1 MISDYNRLSGLQK
14 VAILFSI
21 LGESLALNLVKE
33 LDKTEL
39 RKIRAAMRGVNSVAF
54 AVKKQVMEEFYFSF
68 VSEKFQEE
76 EESDEP
82 KKPFAFLDDLTDEQ
96 LIALLITETPRVIA
110 ITLAQLSSDKRMLVL
125 NRISEEEKGQVLL
138 NIGNL
143 DDVPLEAVVQIAN
156 KLQKKSRQLPKTVA
170 FSRGGGKDLAD
181 LLGEMEAED
190 EEMFMTN
197 LEQENLNLKIQLQEL
212 GSLRGENIRL
222 RKITRESITTS
233 KKQTIVKVI
242 NNSASPNKKVV
253 LIDKGKSHGIYIGQ
267 NVIGTKGL
275 VGQIIEVNSLSSK
288 VVLITEPSHDVPG
301 QINRT
306 GEKVIISGSQEKRK
320 LIVNYANTNSD
331 IKEGDVVSTSGIG
344 NRFKPMIPINKI
356 IRVSNELNV
365 EFKKIE
371 IIPFENPENMPELI
385 LIWDYKPK
393 ETNNE

>member
-143 DDVPLEAVVQIAN
+143 DDVPLEAVVQIAS

-190 EEMFMTN
+190 EEMFMSN
-197 LEQENLNLKIQLQEL
+197 LEQENPDLAEDVKKY
-212 GSLRGENIRL
+212 R
-222 RKITRESITTS
+222 ITFESIFEIFPDNLLRDLMNAVDLDGIAMALKGMDKS
-233 KKQTIVKVI
+233 INDKVIGILPKKKQAMFTPVEGAAAKREVDDARKVI
-242 NNSASPNKKVV
+242 VSAAKQMERDGAFK
-253 LIDKGKSHGIYIGQ
+253 LEDLLGG
-267 NVIGTKGL
+267 
-275 VGQIIEVNSLSSK
+275 
-288 VVLITEPSHDVPG
+288 
-301 QINRT
+301 
-306 GEKVIISGSQEKRK
+306 GE
-320 LIVNYANTNSD
+320 T
-331 IKEGDVVSTSGIG
+331 
-344 NRFKPMIPINKI
+344 
-356 IRVSNELNV
+356 V
-365 EFKKIE
+365 E
-371 IIPFENPENMPELI
+371 
-385 LIWDYKPK
+385 
-393 ETNNE
+393 

>member
-190 EEMFMTN
+190 EQMFMSN
-197 LEQENLNLKIQLQEL
+197 LEQENPEL
-212 GSLRGENIRL
+212 AEAVKKYR
-222 RKITRESITTS
+222 ITFESIFEIFPDNLLRDLMNAVDLDAIAMALKGMDKAINDKVIGVLPK
-233 KKQTIVKVI
+233 KKQAMFTPVDGAAAKREVDDARKVI
-242 NNSASPNKKVV
+242 VSAAKQMERDGAFK
-253 LIDKGKSHGIYIGQ
+253 LEDLLGG
-267 NVIGTKGL
+267 
-275 VGQIIEVNSLSSK
+275 
-288 VVLITEPSHDVPG
+288 
-301 QINRT
+301 
-306 GEKVIISGSQEKRK
+306 GE
-320 LIVNYANTNSD
+320 T
-331 IKEGDVVSTSGIG
+331 
-344 NRFKPMIPINKI
+344 
-356 IRVSNELNV
+356 V
-365 EFKKIE
+365 E
-371 IIPFENPENMPELI
+371 
-385 LIWDYKPK
+385 
-393 ETNNE
+393 

>member
-68 VSEKFQEE
+68 VSEKFQDEE
-76 EESDEP
+76 ENDEP

-190 EEMFMTN
+190 EEMFMSN
-197 LEQENLNLKIQLQEL
+197 LEQENPDLAEDVKKY
-212 GSLRGENIRL
+212 R
-222 RKITRESITTS
+222 ITFESIFEIFPDNLLRDLMNAVDLDGIS
-233 KKQTIVKVI
+233 MALKGMDKSINDKVIGILPKKKQAMFTPVEGAAAKREVDDARKAIV
-242 NNSASPNKKVV
+242 SAAKQMERDGAFK
-253 LIDKGKSHGIYIGQ
+253 LEDLLGG
-267 NVIGTKGL
+267 
-275 VGQIIEVNSLSSK
+275 
-288 VVLITEPSHDVPG
+288 
-301 QINRT
+301 
-306 GEKVIISGSQEKRK
+306 GE
-320 LIVNYANTNSD
+320 T
-331 IKEGDVVSTSGIG
+331 
-344 NRFKPMIPINKI
+344 
-356 IRVSNELNV
+356 V
-365 EFKKIE
+365 E
-371 IIPFENPENMPELI
+371 
-385 LIWDYKPK
+385 
-393 ETNNE
+393 

>member
-68 VSEKFQEE
+68 VSEKFQDE

-190 EEMFMTN
+190 EEMFMSN
-197 LEQENLNLKIQLQEL
+197 LEQENPDLAEDVKKY
-212 GSLRGENIRL
+212 R
-222 RKITRESITTS
+222 ITFESIFEIFPDNLLRDLMNAVDLDGIAMALKGMDKS
-233 KKQTIVKVI
+233 INDKVIGILPKKKQAMFTPVEGAAAKREVDDARKAIV
-242 NNSASPNKKVV
+242 SAAKQMERDGAFK
-253 LIDKGKSHGIYIGQ
+253 LEDLLGG
-267 NVIGTKGL
+267 
-275 VGQIIEVNSLSSK
+275 
-288 VVLITEPSHDVPG
+288 
-301 QINRT
+301 
-306 GEKVIISGSQEKRK
+306 GE
-320 LIVNYANTNSD
+320 T
-331 IKEGDVVSTSGIG
+331 
-344 NRFKPMIPINKI
+344 
-356 IRVSNELNV
+356 V
-365 EFKKIE
+365 E
-371 IIPFENPENMPELI
+371 
-385 LIWDYKPK
+385 
-393 ETNNE
+393 

>member
-39 RKIRAAMRGVNSVAF
+39 RKIRAAMRGVNNVAF

-76 EESDEP
+76 ESDEP
-82 KKPFAFLDDLTDEQ
+82 KKPFAFLDELTDEQ

-190 EEMFMTN
+190 EQMFMSN
-197 LEQENLNLKIQLQEL
+197 LEQENPEL
-212 GSLRGENIRL
+212 AESVKKYR
-222 RKITRESITTS
+222 ITFESIFEIFPDNLLRDLMNAVDLDGIAMALKGMDKS
-233 KKQTIVKVI
+233 INDKVIGVLPKKKQAMFTPVEGAAAKREVDDARKGIVSAAKQMERDGAFKLEDLLGGGETI
-242 NNSASPNKKVV
+242 
-253 LIDKGKSHGIYIGQ
+253 
-267 NVIGTKGL
+267 
-275 VGQIIEVNSLSSK
+275 E
-288 VVLITEPSHDVPG
+288 
-301 QINRT
+301 
-306 GEKVIISGSQEKRK
+306 
-320 LIVNYANTNSD
+320 
-331 IKEGDVVSTSGIG
+331 
-344 NRFKPMIPINKI
+344 
-356 IRVSNELNV
+356 
-365 EFKKIE
+365 
-371 IIPFENPENMPELI
+371 
-385 LIWDYKPK
+385 
-393 ETNNE
+393 

>member
-14 VAILFSI
+14 VAILFSV

-39 RKIRAAMRGVNSVAF
+39 RKIRAAMRGVNSVSF
-54 AVKKQVMEEFYFSF
+54 SVKKQVMEEFYFSF

-190 EEMFMTN
+190 EQMFMSN
-197 LEQENLNLKIQLQEL
+197 LEQENPEL
-212 GSLRGENIRL
+212 AEAVKKYR
-222 RKITRESITTS
+222 ITFESIFEIFPDNLLRDLMNAVDLDGIAMALKGMDKS
-233 KKQTIVKVI
+233 INDKVIGVLPKKKQAMFTPIEGAAAKREVDDARKGIV
-242 NNSASPNKKVV
+242 SAAKQMERDGAFK
-253 LIDKGKSHGIYIGQ
+253 LEDLLGG
-267 NVIGTKGL
+267 
-275 VGQIIEVNSLSSK
+275 
-288 VVLITEPSHDVPG
+288 
-301 QINRT
+301 
-306 GEKVIISGSQEKRK
+306 GE
-320 LIVNYANTNSD
+320 T
-331 IKEGDVVSTSGIG
+331 
-344 NRFKPMIPINKI
+344 
-356 IRVSNELNV
+356 V
-365 EFKKIE
+365 E
-371 IIPFENPENMPELI
+371 
-385 LIWDYKPK
+385 
-393 ETNNE
+393 